1 MKFIDYLYEQ
11 TKDIWQDLYNHPFIE
26 GLISGD
32 LEISRFK
39 YYLEEDYIYLW
50 DHVKIF
56 AIGLT
61 KTDNKD
67 IIRKFAYLI
76 NNCMENEM
84 AIHRGVMKDFD
95 IDIREIENRQANLTN
110 LSYSN
115 YRISQSQLGG
125 YEEILMVLMACD
137 LGYVNI
143 FRHIDEVNPQA
154 KNHEIYGKFITG
166 YLDPVYLSYVD
177 GTVDEI
183 NELGKD
189 MTKEKKDALI
199 EIFKNCLTYE
209 LKFWDMVYNK
219 GDLFWQKG
227 DAKNSF
233 LFLSI
238 TF

>member
-61 KTDNKD
+61 KTNNKD

-143 FRHIDEVNPQA
+143 FSHIDDVNPQA

-199 EIFKNCLTYE
+199 KIFKNCLTYE

-219 GDLFWQKG
+219 GDLF
-227 DAKNSF
+227 
-233 LFLSI
+233 
-238 TF
+238 

>member
-11 TKDIWQDLYNHPFIE
+11 TKDIWQNLYNHPFVE
-26 GLISGD
+26 GLIRGD

-61 KTDNKD
+61 KTNDKE

-95 IDIREIENRQANLTN
+95 IDIKEIENRQANLTN

-115 YRISQSQLGG
+115 YRISQSLLGG

-143 FRHIDEVNPQA
+143 FRHIDKVNPQA

-166 YLDPVYLSYVD
+166 YLEPVYLSYVD

-189 MTKEKKDALI
+189 MTKEKRDALL

-219 GDLFWQKG
+219 SDLF
-227 DAKNSF
+227 
-233 LFLSI
+233 
-238 TF
+238 